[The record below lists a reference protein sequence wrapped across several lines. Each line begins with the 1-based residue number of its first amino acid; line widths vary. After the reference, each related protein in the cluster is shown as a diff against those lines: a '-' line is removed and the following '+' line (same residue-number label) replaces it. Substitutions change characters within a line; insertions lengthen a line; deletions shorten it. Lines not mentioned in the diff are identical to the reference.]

1 MQMSVIYFRH
11 DLHNLIKICDIS
23 PFYYINQFNKKQKML
38 SDIQLLFRKKK

>member
-11 DLHNLIKICDIS
+11 DLHNLIKIWDIS
-23 PFYYINQFNKKQKML
+23 PFYYINQFDKKQKML